1 MVLLY
6 GPLYSQMGITTR
18 TIIFAVITVILIAA
32 ILGGIFYLLKNAK
45 QLNINNKV
53 DLLSKLQ
60 IISSSPTPTVSSL
73 PQNLDQQP
81 VVSPEDTKIYQ
92 GRNVVLRYPLNWGI
106 VTCNNSQN
114 IELDPYN
121 KSDLKNYSCDE
132 ALKPITIIVSKKPVS
147 CPGENVSIGSI
158 TVTRSKIE
166 TANWTKN
173 RWCINK
179 NGMSLDITNRVT
191 PTGIKGTG
199 KDDFSKQI
207 EQIISTTQI

>member
-60 IISSSPTPTVSSL
+60 IISSSPTPTV
-73 PQNLDQQP
+73 QNSAQPP
-81 VVSPEDTKIYQ
+81 VVSTEDTKIYQ
-92 GRNVVLRYPLNWGI
+92 GRDVVLRYPLNWGI

-132 ALKPITIIVSKKPVS
+132 ALKPITIIVSKQPVS
-147 CPGENVSIGSI
+147 CPGENVPIGSI

-179 NGMSLDITNRVT
+179 NGMSLDITNRVA
-191 PTGIKGTG
+191 PTGRKGTG